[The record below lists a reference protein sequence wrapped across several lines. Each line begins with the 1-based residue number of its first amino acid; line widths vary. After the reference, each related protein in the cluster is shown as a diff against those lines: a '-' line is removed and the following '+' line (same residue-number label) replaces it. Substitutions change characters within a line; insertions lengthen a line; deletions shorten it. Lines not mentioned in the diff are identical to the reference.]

1 MLKKMFVFIF
11 TTIGGSLGWWAGAP
25 WGIMGSFMVSMVGTG
40 VGMYVGF
47 KAAERYTP

>member
-1 MLKKMFVFIF
+1 MLKKMLVFIA
-11 TTIGGSLGWWAGAP
+11 TTVFGSLGWAAGAP
-25 WGIMGSFMVSMVGTG
+25 WGIMGSFFISMIGTG